1 MITKTLPRMVSA
13 AVRHAMPRCSAHPDM
28 PTFTARTGCTGASIT
43 FPRHSGTPAAARTG
57 PRALERLDTL
67 GAASFGF
74 LALLALAFDH
84 FCRRAP
90 DKIGVAELRVDAG
103 DVARNLGHLLLEP
116 ATLRTEIDH
125 ALERQCREFPP
136 DHELDCN

>member
-1 MITKTLPRMVSA
+1 PAPLLRGALQTLQ
-13 AVRHAMPRCSAHPDM
+13 
-28 PTFTARTGCTGASIT
+28 
-43 FPRHSGTPAAARTG
+43 
-57 PRALERLDTL
+57 RLDNL

-84 FCRRAP
+84 FFRRAP

-103 DVARNLGHLLLEP
+103 DVARNLGHLLLKP

-136 DHELDCN
+136 DHELDCICRGCIREADLRDAGEPLDEGIPSLGPGPTLPSACDEPQ